1 MSIVVK
7 PQNFVLWSKISS
19 QILLKIVN
27 IFAVQCL
34 QACSVCSTMSTSV
47 FCLQY
52 NVYKRVLFA
61 VQCLQACSVCS
72 TMSTSVF
79 CLQYNV
85 CTCVSVCSTMSTS
98 VFCLQYNVY
107 KRVLFTIQCLHVC
120 FWLQVKYSVRSI
132 KEFCGTGEMGPGTV
146 SMVSVSTDVDTHTE
160 TKIVRSHTF
169 V

>member
-61 VQCLQACSVCS
+61 VQCLQV
-72 TMSTSVF
+72 
-79 CLQYNV
+79 Y
-85 CTCVSVCSTMSTS
+85 SVCSTMSTS

-120 FWLQVKYSVRSI
+120 FCLQVKYSVRSI